1 MTRLA
6 SPLAALFAIGCSG
19 DITLPVQSCA
29 ADAGYAELPAVT
41 DAGALPR
48 FSFFVTSQRGLVSLS
63 GCTQGFGGD
72 LRYGERVAGAGLRGA
87 DRIGLPCRSHRDAHG
102 GSRDGQRRRLEH
114 QRLGDRRRGRTR
126 WQYGV
131 TLDLGARHVRL
142 RAWDSHGG
150 DGLRPTTRC
159 RRWGQAAATADSTAS
174 RSLR

>member
-131 TLDLGARHVRL
+131 TLDLGATRPAARPGFTRWRWVTPD
-142 RAWDSHGG
+142 DSVPTVGSGG
-150 DGLRPTTRC
+150 GYGGFYCFALTP
-159 RRWGQAAATADSTAS
+159 
-174 RSLR
+174 